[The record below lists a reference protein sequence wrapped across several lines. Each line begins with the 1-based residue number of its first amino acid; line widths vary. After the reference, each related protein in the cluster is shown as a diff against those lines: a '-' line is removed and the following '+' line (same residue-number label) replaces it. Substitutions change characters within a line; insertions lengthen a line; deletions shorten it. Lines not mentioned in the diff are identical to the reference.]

1 VKIWVG
7 ADAVKSLDPSIS
19 ATGPVAWKK
28 IIIGTKEQM
37 RTSSVSRM
45 RNFIGLFSF
54 SMNFI
59 STNFAKKKST
69 AIVIV
74 IMIGFSIGIL
84 NY

>member
-1 VKIWVG
+1 VL
-7 ADAVKSLDPSIS
+7 ADDVKSLEPSIS

-28 IIIGTKEQM
+28 IIIGMKEQNQ
-37 RTSSVSRM
+37 TNSVSLII
-45 RNFIGLFSF
+45 NFSGLFSL

-59 STNFAKKKST
+59 SINFAKKNNT

-84 NY
+84 NC